1 MRELLEKQKQLDKL
15 VIETGREDPTLLEKA
30 VALSVEAAELID
42 AAGYKWWVWSDN
54 GREIDEKMVREEAV
68 DVLHFLLSIFLS
80 LRMNEDDI
88 KKEYDKKWRKNLQ
101 RIEYALSGTD
111 NRE

>member
-42 AAGYKWWVWSDN
+42 AAGYKWWIWSDN
-54 GREIDEKMVREEAV
+54 GREIDERMVREEAV

-88 KKEYDKKWRKNLQ
+88 KKEYNKKWRKNFQ
-101 RIEYALSGTD
+101 RIEDAIPEEGQE
-111 NRE
+111 R